1 MGVRRVALVTGA
13 SSGIGLETARLLA
26 RSGYAVH
33 GGARSLP
40 GGGPGEPRVNEVELD
55 VDSQPSV
62 DRAVGGVVDAEGG
75 IDALVNCAGY
85 AQMGAVEDL
94 TIGEVKR
101 NMETNYIGT
110 VRMAKAVVPVM
121 RGHGGGR
128 IVNVSA
134 VAGRMGFALASA
146 YVASKFAVEGLTESL
161 RHELRQFNILVS
173 AVEPGVVNT
182 GFHGNMKV
190 AMGSKESPY
199 REMTRQLVSKSA
211 ALYRGGTDAGVV
223 ARTVLDA
230 LSDPDPAPRYA
241 AGDDAKMLI
250 EEKARRTDAEFEAY
264 VRDVFGDVMSLEG

>member
-1 MGVRRVALVTGA
+1 MVALVTGA

-26 RSGYAVH
+26 RSGYTVH

-40 GGGPGEPRVNEVELD
+40 GSGPGGPHVKEAKLD
-55 VDSQPSV
+55 VDSQASV
-62 DRAVGGVVDAEGG
+62 DRFVGGVVDAEGR

-94 TIGEVKR
+94 TIDEVKR
-101 NMETNYIGT
+101 NMETNYTGT

-121 RGHGGGR
+121 RGQDGGR

-161 RHELRQFNILVS
+161 RHELRRFNILVS

-190 AMGSKESPY
+190 AKGSKESPY
-199 REMTRQLVSKSA
+199 REMTTQLVSKTA
-211 ALYRGGTDAGVV
+211 VLYRGGTDASVV
-223 ARTVLDA
+223 ARTVLAA
-230 LSDPDPAPRYA
+230 LSDPDPAPRYT
-241 AGDDAKMLI
+241 AGDDAKMLM

-264 VRDVFGDVMSLEG
+264 VQDTFGDVMSLDG

>member
-40 GGGPGEPRVNEVELD
+40 GGGPGEPHVNEVELD
-55 VDSQPSV
+55 VDSQASV
-62 DRAVGGVVDAEGG
+62 DRAVGGVVDSEGR

-134 VAGRMGFALASA
+134 VAGRMGFALGSA

-161 RHELRQFNILVS
+161 RHELRRFSILVS

-190 AMGSKESPY
+190 ARGSRESPY
-199 REMTRQLVSKSA
+199 REMTEQLVSKSA
-211 ALYRGGTDAGVV
+211 ALYRGGTDARVV

-264 VRDVFGDVMSLEG
+264 VRDIFGDVMSLEG